1 MRALHLSSTAINS
14 WSHSIVPS
22 HPNVQLFRSHY
33 TPKYVVAAV
42 RVCLTLKARFGSTI
56 RTNRLSEPCD
66 IWFFSVARLSNSACV
81 FDYFVF
87 DISIKPLQLR
97 SPPLRFR
104 FFFFQHKRKTRT
116 FSILLFFDI
125 SVKGGRF
132 RFFFFRHKREDGR
145 RENATVAAGFR
156 CASAE
161 NESAGTKKRNQIGS
175 RLNAAKRIRRARPE
189 RSACPRWMQRGR
201 ERLKPDGIMTLF
213 GAAVRCRGRG
223 GYNYSEM
230 LFDRATLLESEGSI
244 RGN

>member
-1 MRALHLSSTAINS
+1 MAFFQHEARQIVAVAGKEGPCKNQDQAKRKKRSRRLLLCSCTLRALHLSSTAINS

-97 SPPLRFR
+97 SPLLRFR
-104 FFFFQHKRKTRT
+104 FFFF
-116 FSILLFFDI
+116 DI
-125 SVKGGRF
+125 SVKRGRF
-132 RFFFFRHKREDGR
+132 PFFFFRHKRKGR
-145 RENATVAAGFR
+145 TF
-156 CASAE
+156 S
-161 NESAGTKKRNQIGS
+161 I
-175 RLNAAKRIRRARPE
+175 
-189 RSACPRWMQRGR
+189 
-201 ERLKPDGIMTLF
+201 LF
-213 GAAVRCRGRG
+213 F
-223 GYNYSEM
+223 S
-230 LFDRATLLESEGSI
+230 T
-244 RGN
+244 